1 MTGPAP
7 GAAPGLPV
15 SRALPETFSTFD
27 LPVPRRIEL
36 WEQHNA
42 AALVGLDVR
51 SGTPLQAAETSLRLP
66 YATLARVRG
75 SAHAVHRSPAAIDR
89 DPCRAVAVYLP
100 LRGEGS
106 FRQYDSALTLR
117 PGQALLCETDRPFDR
132 EFAHG
137 LDELVVTVPRDAL
150 ELDPAGES
158 RVLRR
163 PAVTAFAA
171 ADTAG
176 AGSAGGAVSV
186 YAAALARLTARATRA
201 ERPVRAD
208 ERTIVELVS
217 VLAAGPQAERARAHR
232 AAARA
237 FIEEHLTDSALGAD
251 QVAHAIGISERHLS
265 RIFAAD
271 GTSLPRHVL
280 ARRLETAYAMLTSP
294 PPRPQKRP
302 EPAPTSDFGE
312 TVAAIATACGF
323 TSVTYF
329 SHAFSRRFGRRA
341 GEILRE
347 ARAIRRS

>member
-1 MTGPAP
+1 MTGPAA
-7 GAAPGLPV
+7 GAAALPAA
-15 SRALPETFSTFD
+15 SRALPPGPPETFSTFD

-36 WEQHNA
+36 WERHNA
-42 AALVGLDVR
+42 AALVGLDVH
-51 SGTPLQAAETSLRLP
+51 SGTPLQAAQTSVRLP
-66 YATLARVRG
+66 TATLARVRG
-75 SAHAVHRSPAAIDR
+75 SAHAVCRSPAAIDR

-106 FRQYDSALTLR
+106 FRQHDSALTLR

-132 EFAHG
+132 AFAHG
-137 LDELVVTVPRDAL
+137 LEELVVTVPRDAL
-150 ELDPAGES
+150 ELDRPGELS
-158 RVLRR
+158 R
-163 PAVTAFAA
+163 PAVTAFAT

-176 AGSAGGAVSV
+176 AGGAGGAAV

-208 ERTIVELVS
+208 ERTVVELVA

-237 FIEEHLTDSALGAD
+237 FIEEHLTESGLGAE

-271 GTSLPRHVL
+271 GTSLPRHIL
-280 ARRLETAYAMLTSP
+280 ARRLEAAYALLASP
-294 PPRPQKRP
+294 PPRPHARP
-302 EPAPTSDFGE
+302 AAGADSGE
-312 TVAAIATACGF
+312 TVAAIAAACGF

-329 SHAFSRRFGRRA
+329 SHAFSRCFGRRA
-341 GEILRE
+341 GEMLRE
-347 ARAIRRS
+347 ARAFRRS